1 MRRHPKGL
9 RFHAN
14 GQLFADFLAD
24 RHVLEA
30 ADLDVALL
38 CGTSHEVSETDPLL
52 SAGGHKTGFQ
62 DFRSRARVSQTG
74 CGEIWPDLC

>member
-1 MRRHPKGL
+1 MRRHYRQLGL
-9 RFHAN
+9 HTD
-14 GQLFADFLAD
+14 GQLFTNFLAD

-38 CGTSHEVSETDPLL
+38 CGMGHEVSDTSARETDEMGPAL

-62 DFRSRARVSQTG
+62 DFPSRARVS
-74 CGEIWPDLC
+74 